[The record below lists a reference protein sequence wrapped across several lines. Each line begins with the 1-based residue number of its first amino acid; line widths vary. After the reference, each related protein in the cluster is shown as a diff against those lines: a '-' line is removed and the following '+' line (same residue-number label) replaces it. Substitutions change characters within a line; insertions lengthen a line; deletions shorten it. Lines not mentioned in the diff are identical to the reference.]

1 MKAGFW
7 VAPEGAEEAMQIM
20 PIGGD
25 FSADMPAARKI
36 SLLASSGAEAL
47 IAACPRV
54 KTLLP
59 DLIAALESQ
68 PENAP
73 GQLFDLTEFNSNEKM
88 LVDDLCASGEVTG
101 VVGLPDGIVA
111 QIAETTFAGL
121 WRVRFTNDRAENF
134 ADYLEVSSLPEI
146 ARRAALNN
154 FRPLEPG
161 VAPEGAMNVMPVI
174 SEISSRAAAHRPGDA
189 THTITFSLLPMS
201 PADMTHLQNQ
211 LGQGAVRLV
220 SRGYGSCRV
229 ASTGTLHVWSV
240 QYFNAMDE
248 IVLDTLEIGDAPQAA
263 CAARCDFLDSAMRL
277 REVEEAYFS

>member
-7 VAPEGAEEAMQIM
+7 VAPEGGDDAMQIM

-25 FSADMPAARKI
+25 VLDDMPAAKRI
-36 SLLASSGAEAL
+36 SLLASAGAEAL

-54 KTLLP
+54 RSLLP
-59 DLIAALESQ
+59 ELIAALESQ

-73 GQLFDLTEFNSNEKM
+73 GQLFDLTEFSADEKL
-88 LVDDLCASGEVTG
+88 LVDDLCATGEVSG
-101 VVGLPDGIVA
+101 VVALPDGIVA
-111 QIAETTFAGL
+111 QIAESTFAGL
-121 WRVRFTNDRAENF
+121 WRVRFTNDRAEIF

-154 FRPLEPG
+154 CRELEPG

-174 SEISSRAAAHRPGDA
+174 SEIASRAEAHQPGDK

-201 PADMTHLQNQ
+201 PADMSHLQTQ

-229 ASTGTLHVWSV
+229 ASTATKNVWSV

-248 IVLDTLEIGDAPQAA
+248 IVLDTLEIGDAPEAA
-263 CAARCDFLDSAMRL
+263 CAAQTDFLDSAMRL